1 MSIKVTNEIKPL
13 YVDSKEVVV
22 GDDTVLLVKSDWNNN
37 RLVHLEIGN
46 KKVAVVASDLQAA
59 ITNSTNT
66 SKF

>member
-1 MSIKVTNEIKPL
+1 MTNEIKPL